1 MSTDIRI
8 LLDEAVTLL
17 REMVAIPS
25 PSFMEEEV
33 CSHISS
39 RLSSFGIEHIRVKN
53 NLLSVNRNYSPLRK
67 TLMLC
72 AHIDTVVPAA
82 DYSFDPYR
90 PEYSEFESGMPA
102 VLGLGSN
109 DDGASAVALISAF
122 RHFYDSPLP
131 ANLMLVLSAEEERSG
146 KNGMDAVWSA
156 LERGLPYNGTMVRI
170 PDWAII
176 GEPTCMRAAIAERGL
191 LVIDGTAHG
200 ASGHAANGD
209 GVNALYEALDDIARL
224 RAFRFPKVSPQM
236 GEVRINVT
244 QIQAGYAHNVIPQ
257 TCEFVVDV
265 RTTDMYTNS
274 EIMEILQSL
283 CRSELR
289 ARNLHNR
296 ASCTPENSVLPEC
309 AAATGISTFISP
321 TTSDWMRIGCD
332 AVKMGPGDSSRSHK
346 KDEYVTV
353 GEIEEGIRKYIRF
366 IYNLEK
372 TENNGNTLE

>member
-72 AHIDTVVPAA
+72 AHIDTVVPAE
-82 DYSFDPYR
+82 DYNFDPYR
-90 PEYSEFESGMPA
+90 PEYSEFEPGMPA

-200 ASGHAANGD
+200 ASGHAATGD

-265 RTTDMYTNS
+265 RTTDMYTNA

-296 ASCTPENSVLPEC
+296 ASCTPESSVLHEC
-309 AAATGISTFISP
+309 AGETGISTFISP
-321 TTSDWMRIGCD
+321 TTSDWMRISCD

-353 GEIEEGIRKYIRF
+353 GEIEEGIRKYIGF